1 VSAQAKVGLFVIL
14 SAVIL
19 VGSIYYIGNEQWGRH
34 VVPYR
39 TYLRYAGG
47 IEPGSDV
54 LFGGIEAGRVNSVR
68 AWSEDP
74 TKIEISV
81 EIKEGTP
88 VNANSIAKLGT
99 VSLMSSP
106 TISITTGTNDA
117 PRLKPGEVI
126 QSEETVSLDDMARK
140 LSGIADS
147 AQGLITQIQGEIK
160 GLSDR
165 ANTLLANLND
175 ATGPVNREQIA
186 EILHNANTMIA
197 QLSPKINRI
206 ADQVSLTTQ
215 DADAAIN
222 KVGPL
227 LDHADST
234 VMNVNSTVT
243 NVNSTIDQIRDPLRQ
258 DLLQMQSTMEQAKS
272 LIASVQAVVRGND
285 DNIQETI
292 ENLRVATENL
302 AQLSADVKQRP
313 WSLVRIRQ
321 PKDRKVPEQ
330 RSSSASAPSAH

>member
-1 VSAQAKVGLFVIL
+1 MSTQAKVGLFVIL
-14 SAVIL
+14 SAVLL
-19 VGSIYYIGNEQWGRH
+19 VIAIYYVGNEQWGRH

-47 IEPGSDV
+47 VEPGSAV
-54 LFGGIEAGRVNSVR
+54 LFGGIEAGRVSAVR

-74 TKIEISV
+74 NKIEIAL
-81 EIKEGTP
+81 EIKQGTP
-88 VNANSIAKLGT
+88 INANCTAKLGT

-106 TISITTGTNDA
+106 AISITTGTNDA

-126 QSEETVSLDDMARK
+126 PSQETVSLDDMARK
-140 LSGIADS
+140 LAGIADT
-147 AQGLITQIQGEIK
+147 AQGLITQVQGEIK
-160 GLSDR
+160 GLSAR

-175 ATGPVNREQIA
+175 ATGPVNRQQIA
-186 EILHNANTMIA
+186 EILRNTNAMIA
-197 QLSPKINRI
+197 QQSPKIDRI
-206 ADQVSLTTQ
+206 TSQVLLTTQ
-215 DADAAIN
+215 DADAAIK

-227 LDHADST
+227 LDHADTT
-234 VMNVNSTVT
+234 VM

-258 DLLQMQSTMEQAKS
+258 DLLQMQSTMDQAKS
-272 LIASVQAVVRGND
+272 LLASIQAVVRGND
-285 DNIQETI
+285 DNIHETI

-302 AQLSADVKQRP
+302 AQLSGDVKQRP

-330 RSSSASAPSAH
+330 RSPSHSVSSSH